1 MRTRHSNVLAEA
13 HFLRTK
19 AEPRLVSGVAVSL
32 QNYCGSP
39 FDQFY
44 KPWELRPEEDDRIKR
59 QIEDAEKTIETEV
72 DEHQAKESSS
82 MEENKAEEVQA
93 SHSSASQIDRAEPS
107 NQPEDQDDIKQDDE
121 QSRAEPVGTDT
132 TNDEQ
137 VAADKSTHEVE
148 IAGNKDKPEVEATV
162 REEDTGKPEEKT
174 NEDHGGEELVEGQ
187 EDDVIY

>member
-1 MRTRHSNVLAEA
+1 VLAEA

-19 AEPRLVSGVAVSL
+19 AEPRLVSGVVVSL
-32 QNYCGSP
+32 QNHCGSP

-59 QIEDAEKTIETEV
+59 QIEDAEKAIETEV
-72 DEHQAKESSS
+72 DEHQAKKISGL
-82 MEENKAEEVQA
+82 EENQAEEVQA
-93 SHSSASQIDRAEPS
+93 SHSSAGQVDRAESS

-121 QSRAEPVGTDT
+121 QSRAELVGIDI

-137 VAADKSTHEVE
+137 VAADKSTNEVK
-148 IAGNKDKPEVEATV
+148 IASIKDKPEVEAMV
-162 REEDTGKPEEKT
+162 REEDRGKPEEKT